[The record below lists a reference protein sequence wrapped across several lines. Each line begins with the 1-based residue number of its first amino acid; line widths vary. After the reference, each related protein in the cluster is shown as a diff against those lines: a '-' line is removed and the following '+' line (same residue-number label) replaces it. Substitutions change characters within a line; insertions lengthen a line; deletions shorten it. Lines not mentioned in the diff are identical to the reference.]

1 MTMGKHFLVWLMVII
16 FTPLVL
22 PIVLSP
28 KTMSAYIRQDY
39 TVAVKILGDKKT
51 INDELVALY
60 KKNLTVVARFVNE
73 FKNRNDDSDKF
84 RRSGDHIGEAIA
96 DIPGDWAMSVKLQAY
111 SMALRLVIL
120 YKWGVWLLIPLVMGA
135 VAGVFERRLKFDTFG
150 APVPPVYNTSAH
162 MLLALVSLLIL
173 WVLCPIPISVSIIP
187 AVVVLM
193 SVFIGLLIAN
203 HPYY

>member
-51 INDELVALY
+51 INHELVALY

-96 DIPGDWAMSVKLQAY
+96 DIPDRKSV
-111 SMALRLVIL
+111 V
-120 YKWGVWLLIPLVMGA
+120 
-135 VAGVFERRLKFDTFG
+135 
-150 APVPPVYNTSAH
+150 
-162 MLLALVSLLIL
+162 
-173 WVLCPIPISVSIIP
+173 
-187 AVVVLM
+187 
-193 SVFIGLLIAN
+193 
-203 HPYY
+203 